1 MSPRRLST
9 LVPIIV
15 AAIALCLYGS
25 GCGASSGTLDPVAQA
40 AEATS
45 HVGGAHL
52 AVSIQASGSGLSQ
65 PFVMGGQGFFNYR
78 TQEGT
83 LSLDA
88 TSLPGNAAAILP
100 SGPLHIE
107 EIFKS
112 STIYLGSPLLAGRL
126 PAGARW
132 IKLDIGRLS
141 RAIGLDLGALSGG
154 QANPAQ
160 FLQYLK
166 AIAGTPEPVGR
177 ELVRAVA
184 TTHYRAAVDVGKAAS
199 VLSSD
204 GSGQLR
210 AALAKLTAQLGTS
223 KLPVDVWVDD
233 QHLVRRIQIALAPAA
248 GAQAPHVSV
257 TLELFEFGPTPSLKA
272 PAQNE
277 VFDAT
282 QAAVSGLGAARR

>member
-1 MSPRRLST
+1 MSPRRLIT
-9 LVPIIV
+9 LVPIV
-15 AAIALCLYGS
+15 AAAIALSLYGS
-25 GCGASSGTLDPVAQA
+25 GCGATSATLDPVAQA
-40 AEATS
+40 AEVTS

-52 AVSIQASGSGLSQ
+52 AVSIEASGSGLSQ
-65 PFVMGGQGFFNYR
+65 PFVIGGQGFFNYR

-88 TSLPGNAAAILP
+88 TSLPANVAAILP

-126 PAGARW
+126 PSGARW
-132 IKLDIGRLS
+132 IKLDIGRFAQ
-141 RAIGLDLGALSGG
+141 AIGFDLGQLSGG
-154 QANPAQ
+154 QSNPAL
-160 FLQYLK
+160 FLQYIK

-184 TTHYRAAVDVGKAAS
+184 TTHYRAAIDLGKVAG
-199 VLSSD
+199 VLSPDS
-204 GSGQLR
+204 SGQLR
-210 AALAKLTAQLGTS
+210 VALAKLTAQLGTS
-223 KLPVDVWVDD
+223 TLPVDVWVDD

-248 GAQAPHVSV
+248 AAPAPRVSV

-282 QAAVSGLGAARR
+282 QAALSGLGAAGG